1 MKKRKI
7 MIAGMLICAITAG
20 CGTALP
26 HADGMGE
33 TERETKEAQLNSS
46 DETEKIQ
53 SIAQA
58 EEQTENSDVE
68 DADDQLAV
76 IARTRNQWVN
86 DPDYA
91 DEMYQFAIADL
102 DHDGRLEL
110 IVSNCGGTGIYTY
123 SRFYRVEENG
133 TLKELKTSFVEG
145 DSQPDLIA
153 DELTVYRKETKET
166 LQEYYIVYDDLRVSP
181 AEHLYATDA
190 MSVLEDEI
198 KVETLATMSWLY
210 VAGNSGDEGE
220 AQIVCKD
227 ADGNPLTEEAYQ
239 QYAQTYFKKQGYTE
253 DTLLLRWTDIGE
265 FMEKTQEGAEAF
277 LKKTYE

>member
-1 MKKRKI
+1 

-166 LQEYYIVYDDLRVSP
+166 LQDY
-181 AEHLYATDA
+181 
-190 MSVLEDEI
+190 
-198 KVETLATMSWLY
+198 
-210 VAGNSGDEGE
+210 
-220 AQIVCKD
+220 
-227 ADGNPLTEEAYQ
+227 
-239 QYAQTYFKKQGYTE
+239 
-253 DTLLLRWTDIGE
+253 
-265 FMEKTQEGAEAF
+265 
-277 LKKTYE
+277 